1 VSGDRFADVVYA
13 LSATLAAM
21 AKIAGDFAFLMS
33 TDVGELRE
41 PYMQGR
47 GSSSTMPQKRN
58 PVICEA
64 VIEGGALRSAPA
76 GEPARGHDAGSGAWN
91 WFSYLERDSLAEAV
105 RLTASGMR
113 PSALNLG

>member
-47 GSSSTMPQKRN
+47 GSSSTMPKKRN

-64 VIEGGALRSAPA
+64 IIEAARCVRRLPA
-76 GEPARGHDAGSGAWN
+76 NLLEAMTQD
-91 WFSYLERDSLAEAV
+91 LERGIDSAIW
-105 RLTASGMR
+105 
-113 PSALNLG
+113 SAIAWPKLSA